1 MTTATQ
7 QGSTFSPVK
16 AKTSTAAIR
25 AHCPD
30 GCQSALNADCPV
42 EAVFIDEG
50 GATSAVVGKA
60 DATSEGDDIRN
71 YARTRPSAVNLAVD
85 QLFEAIMNGD
95 VSDAALSDDEVADAQ
110 FVETETAS
118 DEEQGPTLHPAESE
132 TRHSDSDEP
141 PPKKVKQVKWLAKA
155 FDPGD
160 TRCTY

>member
-1 MTTATQ
+1 
-7 QGSTFSPVK
+7 
-16 AKTSTAAIR
+16 
-25 AHCPD
+25 
-30 GCQSALNADCPV
+30 
-42 EAVFIDEG
+42 
-50 GATSAVVGKA
+50 
-60 DATSEGDDIRN
+60 
-71 YARTRPSAVNLAVD
+71 
-85 QLFEAIMNGD
+85 MNGD